1 MLVRERAESG
11 PGASTAKGQQRINST
26 ISQGTQTIK
35 ETPTSLRLVTAAL
48 LLAVLVVLSA
58 MAVGNQIRL
67 GPLLVPL
74 LALLALVFQAQESLR
89 GFAFTAW
96 VLAFAAASMI
106 WPQTFGQWLGY
117 DLKSL
122 IVPLVQIIMF
132 GMGTKLSA
140 QDFVRVLVMPRP
152 VLIGVALHFGVM
164 PLTGYTIAKAFG
176 FPAEIAAGV
185 ILIGSVSS
193 GVASN
198 VIVYLARG
206 NVALA
211 VTVTACSTLVS
222 PLMTPFLMKTLA
234 ARLVPIDFFAMMV
247 EVFSMV
253 IVPVAAGLT
262 AHRILYSS
270 GRWAESVKHLGLIAA
285 CGFVLATVAGLV
297 PAEYLGS
304 LVPLSRGAVIGFT
317 LIGLVALTKLVVA
330 VWLRGP
336 RDWMNKAL
344 PIISMAGICLII
356 AIITARSRDRLLAV
370 GSALIVAAILHNA
383 IGYLLGYWL
392 ARAVRLDES
401 ACRTI
406 AVEVGMQNGGMATGL
421 AMSVLHSADAAL
433 APAIFGTWMNISGSV
448 LAGWWR
454 RRPVLP
460 EEPAAEKPPS

>member
-1 MLVRERAESG
+1 L
-11 PGASTAKGQQRINST
+11 
-26 ISQGTQTIK
+26 
-35 ETPTSLRLVTAAL
+35 TAAL
-48 LLAVLVVLSA
+48 FLAVLAILGA
-58 MAVGNQIRL
+58 MATSNQVRL

-74 LALLALVFQAQESLR
+74 LALLALVFRAQESFR
-89 GFAFTAW
+89 GFAFTSW
-96 VLAFAAASMI
+96 VLAAVAASMV
-106 WPQTFGQWLGY
+106 WPWAFGQWFGY
-117 DLKSL
+117 DLRSL

-164 PLTGYTIAKAFG
+164 PLTGYTIARAFG
-176 FPAEIAAGV
+176 FPPEIAAGV
-185 ILIGSVSS
+185 VLIGSVSS

-247 EVFSMV
+247 EVFNMV
-253 IVPVAAGLT
+253 IVPVVAGLI
-262 AHRILYSS
+262 AHRILYGS
-270 GRWAESVKHLGLIAA
+270 GRWVESVKHLALMAVG
-285 CGFVLATVAGLV
+285 GFALATGAGLV
-297 PAEYLGS
+297 PTEHLGAFVS
-304 LVPLSRGAVIGFT
+304 LSRGAVIGFT
-317 LIGLVALTKLVVA
+317 LIGLVALTKLVMA
-330 VWLRGP
+330 VSQRGP
-336 RDWMNKAL
+336 RDWMDKVL
-344 PIISMAGICLII
+344 PVISMTGICLII
-356 AIITARSRDRLLAV
+356 AIITARSRDRLLTV
-370 GSALIVAAILHNA
+370 GPALIVAAILHNA

-421 AMSVLHSADAAL
+421 AMSVLQSADAAL
-433 APAIFGTWMNISGSV
+433 APAVFGTWMNISGSV
-448 LAGWWR
+448 LASWWR
-454 RRPVLP
+454 RRPVTAKESVAGEADRAKQP
-460 EEPAAEKPPS
+460 KPSTGEVISAE